1 MKKLVVLGGGESGIG
16 AAALAKH
23 NNWDDGIRFRLPF
36 WRIANS
42 ISTCSYLDV
51 PVVEKQKHICTP
63 PSTYMFPQ
71 PLKSRRPRIEH
82 IVTAEHAEFES
93 IGICRTFVPE
103 AVLAARIEHEW

>member
-1 MKKLVVLGGGESGIG
+1 MPGIF
-16 AAALAKH
+16 AKH

-42 ISTCSYLDV
+42 ISTCSYLYV

-82 IVTAEHAEFES
+82 IVT
-93 IGICRTFVPE
+93 GGTFRIRIYWNLPHFVAE